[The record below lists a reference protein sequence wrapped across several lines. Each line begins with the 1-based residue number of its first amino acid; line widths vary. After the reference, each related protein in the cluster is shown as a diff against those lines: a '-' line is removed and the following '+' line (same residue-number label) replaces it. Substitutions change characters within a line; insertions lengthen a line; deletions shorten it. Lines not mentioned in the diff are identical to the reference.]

1 MEAILIDKIVSA
13 FYMDEA
19 TKQNWEKIRAHL
31 ESIGET
37 NNMFYKR
44 AVAICGNQPDPLEPP
59 EMGGDH

>member
-1 MEAILIDKIVSA
+1 MEAILKDKIVSA

-31 ESIGET
+31 ESIGEM

-44 AVAICGNQPDPLEPP
+44 AVAICADKPDPLEPP
-59 EMGGDH
+59 KMGDES